1 MRQMRSTLEIKNFK
15 CFTSQK
21 INMSA
26 LTILVGGN
34 GMGKSTIVQSLLLLR
49 QCIEKRKEILLNGI
63 YDLSLGTFD
72 SIINC
77 EATDNVLSFAI
88 YDEDMQIIANT
99 KLTID
104 ETSSDNMMVMKQKG
118 YFSKRN
124 VGLLAPYFY
133 YLSAERLG
141 PRMSQRNTSLIYPNT
156 GIYGEYTAQILYHY
170 CYQKISEKR
179 QNKLEKSLFLQ
190 KQVNAWLNTIIPNV
204 EVKAESNL
212 SMQVS
217 QILLKNSIS
226 NDYLQSTNIGFGIS
240 YALPIIVTGLI
251 AQEGCFFIV
260 ENPEAHL
267 HPAAQSAMGK
277 FIAMLANSGL
287 FVILE
292 THSDHILDGIQIYA
306 AQNSIPQDNI
316 IINNFEIIDNNVN
329 VTSIMYDDKYQYSM
343 WPRHF
348 MDQSNI
354 NYIEFINS
362 LK

>member
-1 MRQMRSTLEIKNFK
+1 MLHKP
-15 CFTSQK
+15 
-21 INMSA
+21 IN
-26 LTILVGGN
+26 
-34 GMGKSTIVQSLLLLR
+34 
-49 QCIEKRKEILLNGI
+49 
-63 YDLSLGTFD
+63 
-72 SIINC
+72 
-77 EATDNVLSFAI
+77 
-88 YDEDMQIIANT
+88 
-99 KLTID
+99 
-104 ETSSDNMMVMKQKG
+104 G
-118 YFSKRN
+118 YFSEKK

-141 PRMSQRNTSLIYPNT
+141 PRMSQRNTSLTYPNT
-156 GIYGEYTAQILYHY
+156 GVRGEYTAQILYQSRY
-170 CYQKISEKR
+170 DKIFEKR
-179 QNKLEKSLFLQ
+179 QNQFEKSPFLH

-204 EVKAESNL
+204 EVKAESNI

-217 QILLKNSIS
+217 QILLKNSVS

-251 AQEGCFFIV
+251 AQEGSCLIV

-287 FVILE
+287 YVIIE

-306 AQNSIPQDNI
+306 AQNGIHQDNI
-316 IINNFEIIDNNVN
+316 VINNFEIINDSVN

-354 NYIEFINS
+354 NYVEFINS

>member
-1 MRQMRSTLEIKNFK
+1 MRSILEIKNFK
-15 CFTSQK
+15 CFVSQQ

-49 QCIEKRKEILLNGI
+49 QCFEKRKEILLNGV

-72 SIINC
+72 SIINS
-77 EATDNVLSFAI
+77 EATDNVLSFTI
-88 YDEDMQIIANT
+88 YDETVQIVADA
-99 KLTID
+99 KLSVD
-104 ETSSDNMMVMKQKG
+104 ETSSDNMMMNMLDG
-118 YFSKRN
+118 NFSGKK

-141 PRMSQRNTSLIYPNT
+141 PRMSQRNISLTYPNT
-156 GIYGEYTAQILYHY
+156 GVHGEYTAQILYNSRFD
-170 CYQKISEKR
+170 KISEKR
-179 QNKLEKSLFLQ
+179 QNQIEKSPFLH

-204 EVKAESNL
+204 EVKAESNF

-217 QILLKNSIS
+217 QILLKNSVC

-251 AQEGCFFIV
+251 AQEGSCLIV

-277 FIAMLANSGL
+277 FLAMLANSGL
-287 FVILE
+287 YVILE

-306 AQNSIPQDNI
+306 AKNGIPQDNI
-316 IINNFEIIDNNVN
+316 VINNFEIINNSVN
-329 VTSIMYDDKYQYSM
+329 VTSIIYDNQYQYSM

-354 NYIEFINS
+354 NYMEFVNS